1 MTETILYC
9 YMLAPVAAYSLGAV
23 PFGLLLCLL
32 VKGVDIREH
41 GSKNIGATNAGRVC
55 GLPFFAAAFVLD
67 FAKGLA
73 AVLGGGF
80 ILAEFGSDLPAAWMT
95 ILYGSLAILGH
106 TFPVYL
112 RFRGGK
118 AVATSFGV
126 FVGLAP
132 VAAGIAFGLW
142 LLLLLAFRYVSLASM
157 VAAVAAPV
165 AVAVQHRSE
174 IGEHLPVLMFTAVV
188 AMLVVVRHRANI
200 KRLAAGT
207 ESRVTFKKS
216 AD

>member
-1 MTETILYC
+1 VTETILYC
-9 YMLAPVAAYSLGAV
+9 WLLLPVAAYSLGAV

-32 VKGVDIREH
+32 VKGVDIRDH

-73 AVLGGGF
+73 AVVGGGLV
-80 ILAEFGSDLPAAWMT
+80 LAEFGPDLPAGWMM
-95 ILYGSLAILGH
+95 ILYGALAILGH
-106 TFPVYL
+106 TFPAYL
-112 RFRGGK
+112 RFKGGK

-132 VAAGIAFGLW
+132 LAAGIAFGVW
-142 LLLLLAFRYVSLASM
+142 LLLFLAFRYVSLASM
-157 VAAVAAPV
+157 AGAVAAPV
-165 AVAVQHRSE
+165 AVAVQHHSE
-174 IGEHLPVLMFTAVV
+174 IGEHLPVLAFTAVV
-188 AMLVVVRHRANI
+188 AVLVVVRHRANI